1 LAIEPEIL
9 DNPTVDNS
17 NQREHLLDTWLGLT
31 GQAPMPEGP
40 LVLPVL
46 SGSMRPAI
54 NLGSRI
60 LIEPC
65 AASAC
70 RVGDVTVYLDGD
82 RLVAHRVLW
91 FFGSRKRGW
100 IFQKGDANQFGHWVH
115 SVRIKG
121 VVREVIPTEEDSQV
135 SFAEDPFS
143 YEAARQSRRDY
154 LRNLT
159 LAGPRWIRELIAGRQ
174 SKNTEGE

>member
-1 LAIEPEIL
+1 M
-9 DNPTVDNS
+9 
-17 NQREHLLDTWLGLT
+17 LDTWLGLT
-31 GQAPMPEGP
+31 GQAPLPEGP

-54 NLGSRI
+54 SLGSRI

-65 AASAC
+65 AACAC

-91 FFGSRKRGW
+91 FLGSGKSSW
-100 IFQKGDANQFGHWVH
+100 VFHKGDANQFGHWIH
-115 SVRIKG
+115 PDRIKG
-121 VVREVIPTEEDSQV
+121 VVRKVIPTEDSPQGP
-135 SFAEDPFS
+135 FAEDPFS
-143 YEAARQSRRDY
+143 FEAARKSRRDY

-174 SKNTEGE
+174 SKKPEGE